1 MAKMRCASRVLNF
14 GYRGRIE
21 LFLPQATLSSPPP
34 SPETPPPNSSSLFLS
49 YGERPPQ
56 RAVGGT
62 VAGGREGMDHQVVL
76 CS

>member
-1 MAKMRCASRVLNF
+1 MAKMRCASRALNF
-14 GYRGRIE
+14 GCRGRIE

-34 SPETPPPNSSSLFLS
+34 SPDHHHPQLVFVFPVCES

-62 VAGGREGMDHQVVL
+62 VTGGRWP
-76 CS
+76 